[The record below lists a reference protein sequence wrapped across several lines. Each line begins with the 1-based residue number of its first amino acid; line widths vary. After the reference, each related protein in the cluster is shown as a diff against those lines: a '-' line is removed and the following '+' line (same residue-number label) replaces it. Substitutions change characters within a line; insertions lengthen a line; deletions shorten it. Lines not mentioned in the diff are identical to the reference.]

1 MNKKAF
7 LSIILC
13 VVGISS
19 LFGAE
24 PKRGDAYFH
33 YMQGALLE
41 NQRKYDDAIKEY
53 KQALQFDPDSS
64 EILAKLAYL
73 YVQTNRMNE
82 AVEDA
87 EKAIEKNPD
96 NKEAYRM
103 LGQIY
108 LEKVYSRDAAKED
121 VEKALEQ
128 FKQIYRLDPKDDA
141 NLLALGQLYLQN
153 NQPNDAAQMLA
164 QYLELNPDSPSAAMS
179 LSNAFQ
185 QLNKPTEALKVLL
198 KFLETEPDNQ
208 YVLQLAA
215 DLYEKTGELPR
226 ALELQRK
233 VYEADVN
240 NPVALRRYVQ
250 LLEKNREYSEAVK
263 VLESQVAKDA
273 DRLDWKAMLAKSLQK
288 AGEQERA
295 ETLMR
300 EVIAN
305 DPSFDYQLALVQ
317 ILEDGNRF
325 DESKKNL
332 QEMLTKIDSGELVQ
346 ERDRK
351 ASLAILYSHL
361 GYSEQQLK
369 NYDQAIDNYRKAR
382 MHVDPQEAGRIDFYI
397 ALNLRNQKK
406 YTEAIEVLNA
416 VVKADANDTD
426 AWELLSLIYE
436 EQNDSENSDRVIN
449 HLIETYPQNV
459 TYKLL
464 RAERLQQR
472 QKHEDSLVY
481 LKKILPEYP
490 NNDQVLFLLG
500 AASERLKKID
510 DAEEYF
516 KKAITANPQNA
527 NALNYLGYM
536 LIDHGIRIEES
547 LEYVKRALE
556 LDRDNGAF
564 LDSLGWGYFKLNQLD
579 LAEDNLRM
587 AVERLEENAVVH
599 DHLGDLYFKQGKFR
613 EAIAHWQNAINTKSN
628 EIDPA
633 YIQKKI
639 DDTKARMK

>member
-1 MNKKAF
+1 MF
-7 LSIILC
+7 C
-13 VVGISS
+13 VVGITSS
-19 LFGAE
+19 FAAE
-24 PKRGDAYFH
+24 QKRGDAYYH

-41 NQRKYDDAIKEY
+41 NDRKYDDAIKEY
-53 KQALQFDPDSS
+53 QQALQSDPDSS

-73 YVQTNRMNE
+73 YVQTNRMSE

-108 LEKVYSRDAAKED
+108 LEKVYSRDASKED
-121 VEKALEQ
+121 IEKALEQ
-128 FKQIYRLDPKDDA
+128 FKQVYRLDPQDDA
-141 NLLALGQLYLQN
+141 NLLALGQLYLQS
-153 NQPNDAAQMLA
+153 NQPNDAAQMLG
-164 QYLELNPDSPSAAMS
+164 QYLEQNPDSPSAVMS

-185 QLNKPTEALKVLL
+185 QLNKPAEALKVLL
-198 KFLETEPDNQ
+198 KFLETDPDNQ

-215 DLYEKTGELPR
+215 DLYEKTGELPQ

-233 VYEADVN
+233 VFEADVN
-240 NPVALRRYVQ
+240 NPVALRGYVQ
-250 LLEKNREYSEAVK
+250 LLEKNHQYSEAVK
-263 VLESQVAKDA
+263 VLESQVAKDQ

-295 ETLMR
+295 ETLMH

-317 ILEDGNRF
+317 ILEDGNNF
-325 DESKKNL
+325 EESKKNI
-332 QEMLTKIDSGELVQ
+332 EAMLTKVNAGELVQ

-369 NYDQAIDNYRKAR
+369 HYDQAIENYQKAR
-382 MHVDPQEAGRIDFYI
+382 MHVDAEGAGRIDFYI
-397 ALNLRNQKK
+397 ALNQRNQKK
-406 YTEAIEVLNA
+406 YPEAIETLNGIL
-416 VVKADANDTD
+416 KQDANDTD

-436 EQNDSENSDRVIN
+436 EQKDLENSDRVIK
-449 HLIETYPQNV
+449 HLIDTYPENV

-481 LKKILPEYP
+481 LKQILPENP
-490 NNDQVLFLLG
+490 DNDQLLFLMG
-500 AASERLKKID
+500 AASERLKRID
-510 DAEEYF
+510 EAEDYF

-564 LDSLGWGYFKLNQLD
+564 LDSLGWAYFKLNQLD

-587 AVERLEENAVVH
+587 AAERLDDNAVVH

-613 EAIAHWQNAINTKSN
+613 DAISHWQNAIQTKST
-628 EIDPA
+628 EIDAA

-639 DDTKARMK
+639 DDTKARMR